1 MWILRYHLIQT
12 KDYNKI
18 SRICKKYGFIPKQHS
33 SIIYAKA
40 VVKHATQKTSWRALK
55 NEF

>member
-1 MWILRYHLIQT
+1 M
-12 KDYNKI
+12 
-18 SRICKKYGFIPKQHS
+18 CKKYGFIPKHHS

-40 VVKHATQKTSWRALK
+40 AVKYATQNTSWRALK